1 MEFFTE
7 VNVYKIWVILV
18 EVLYH
23 KVLSCENSNIL
34 FFFFNAW
41 TSENKEIFL
50 RADVI
55 VSQLV
60 LPCDNAA
67 ILW

>member
-1 MEFFTE
+1 M
-7 VNVYKIWVILV
+7 

-23 KVLSCENSNIL
+23 KVLIPVKTQTFC

-60 LPCDNAA
+60 LPWDNAA